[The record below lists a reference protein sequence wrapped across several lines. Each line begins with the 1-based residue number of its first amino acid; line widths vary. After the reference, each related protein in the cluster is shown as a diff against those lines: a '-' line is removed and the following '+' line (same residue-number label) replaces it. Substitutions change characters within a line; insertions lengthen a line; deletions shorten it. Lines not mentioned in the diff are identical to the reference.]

1 MSDLTNIMT
10 FELLPNEILIKCFGY
25 LNAIDIFHSF
35 DQLNSRFNKLIRIIP
50 LYLSF
55 ENVRKR
61 IFDQF
66 CKKILLNS
74 EIKNQII
81 SLKLSNINTYGQ
93 IDGFLSLFSLTEFSN
108 LQSLVLNR
116 VKITNLEKLQ
126 SILPLISKL
135 DSFCLI
141 DYNYNLSSI
150 LPSGKLQLLAVSK
163 FTHHFNHILKTYS
176 IINLTISK
184 CSLNE
189 LYELFSYIPMLKYLN
204 IHNVWTYFE
213 GYISKNNTISNR
225 RCAINLQ
232 KIIINNFQHEFQDF
246 KIFVEQTP
254 NIKCLTICSNDKT
267 MIDAY
272 NWQTL
277 ITTSLSYLISF
288 KFKFIYSRK
297 DDGDDNN
304 NNTIIDKFEQFQS
317 NFWQD
322 QHFWNTEYVLDK
334 NLAYV
339 YTIPY
344 ISDTYML
351 TPYTNRYCKKSINT
365 LNIFNNVTN
374 LILYEKIIRDKCEF
388 YFSNVESLT
397 LENVTDTLEYN
408 NNYFLCVEHVQ
419 FLKTIVNLINL
430 KHLNISSKCNIDV
443 SPVLLEILKQSLQLS
458 SLTID
463 LFALSILFNND
474 ELCRHL
480 NKMINKLDVYKEYDD
495 KLNEFHT
502 ITKLC
507 QVFSNLEQL
516 KCNIRQLDSLLFIL
530 NNLSKLS
537 FLCVVVSQI
546 DEHFIDQFKHEL
558 LKLNVMHEIEYD
570 YSTHGMCKV
579 DICIWIS

>member
-141 DYNYNLSSI
+141 DYNYNLSS
-150 LPSGKLQLLAVSK
+150 K
-163 FTHHFNHILKTYS
+163 H
-176 IINLTISK
+176 
-184 CSLNE
+184 LNE

-254 NIKCLTICSNDKT
+254 NIKYLTICSNDKT

-277 ITTSLSYLISF
+277 IITSLSYLISF

-297 DDGDDNN
+297 DDDDDDN

-351 TPYTNRYCKKSINT
+351 TPYTNRYCKKSINN

-408 NNYFLCVEHVQ
+408 NYYFLCVEHVQ

-495 KLNEFHT
+495 KLNEFH
-502 ITKLC
+502 IIAKLC

-516 KCNIRQLDSLLFIL
+516 KCNICQLDSLLFIL

-558 LKLNVMHEIEYD
+558 LKLNIMHEIEYD

>member
-141 DYNYNLSSI
+141 DYNYNLSS
-150 LPSGKLQLLAVSK
+150 K
-163 FTHHFNHILKTYS
+163 H
-176 IINLTISK
+176 
-184 CSLNE
+184 LNE

-254 NIKCLTICSNDKT
+254 NIKYLTICSNDKT

-277 ITTSLSYLISF
+277 IITSLSYLISF

-297 DDGDDNN
+297 DDDDDDN

-443 SPVLLEILKQSLQLS
+443 SPVLLEILKQSPQLS
-458 SLTID
+458 SLIID

-579 DICIWIS
+579 DICIWIN